1 MAIFGKLS
9 ARKRLIL
16 LLALVAIPAISFA
29 QIENTN
35 SGRGEIQTIKKII
48 GEKTPEFLA
57 KPVVAAVQAIEKF
70 RKDMAVKTEGEV
82 YHFVFDNAYVFYV
95 IFTVIVLMLLR
106 TIWRIIF

>member
-1 MAIFGKLS
+1 MRVLFS
-9 ARKRLIL
+9 IL
-16 LLALVAIPAISFA
+16 LLALIASPTVSIYA
-29 QIENTN
+29 QE
-35 SGRGEIQTIKKII
+35 RGTSEIGNIRKII

-57 KPVVAAVQAIEKF
+57 KPVIAAVQAIEKF